1 MLKQIINMKIL
12 MFIGIFLFSSISYS
26 QDPNFHIY
34 LCFGQSNMEGQGEIE
49 EYDKIVDNRFLMM
62 QSVDCPDLE
71 RTKGSWY
78 TAIPP
83 LSQCWSGLSPA
94 DYFGRTMVEKL
105 PENIKVGVIN
115 VAVGGCDIRLFDK
128 DLYLDYDD
136 TYPEDW
142 FRDKIKAYGG
152 NPYERLIELAK
163 LAQKKGV
170 IKGILLHQGETNTS
184 DENWPLYVET
194 VYNNMMV
201 DLFLNSEEVPIL
213 VGELVHENQNGKC
226 ASMNSIIA
234 TLPKV
239 IPNAHI
245 ISSDGCEVKSD
256 SIHFNAAGYRELGKR
271 YGLEMLTLLKK

>member
-128 DLYLDYDD
+128 DLY
-136 TYPEDW
+136 
-142 FRDKIKAYGG
+142 FHA
-152 NPYERLIELAK
+152 
-163 LAQKKGV
+163 
-170 IKGILLHQGETNTS
+170 TS
-184 DENWPLYVET
+184 RFFIFF
-194 VYNNMMV
+194 
-201 DLFLNSEEVPIL
+201 LFNYS
-213 VGELVHENQNGKC
+213 
-226 ASMNSIIA
+226 
-234 TLPKV
+234 T
-239 IPNAHI
+239 
-245 ISSDGCEVKSD
+245 
-256 SIHFNAAGYRELGKR
+256 
-271 YGLEMLTLLKK
+271 